1 VRRILHYSPT
11 HRFIFWGS
19 RKPLFTTTKMT
30 AQKIDI
36 IIGASPATPATKNLS
51 SPNWK
56 NYNDQ
61 IVESY
66 NQI

>member
-1 VRRILHYSPT
+1 
-11 HRFIFWGS
+11 
-19 RKPLFTTTKMT
+19 MT

-66 NQI
+66 NQIWLESYWSLLASWRPN